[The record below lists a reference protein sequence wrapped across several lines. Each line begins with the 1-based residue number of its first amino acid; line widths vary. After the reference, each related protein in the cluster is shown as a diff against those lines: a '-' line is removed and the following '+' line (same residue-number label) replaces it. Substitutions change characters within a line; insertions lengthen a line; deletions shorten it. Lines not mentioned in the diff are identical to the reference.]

1 MKKQLMTGLFTVLAL
16 TAGAQTFQEWRNP
29 EINAVN
35 RAPMHTNYFAFEN
48 ADAAKK
54 ADKKQSTNYMT
65 LNGTWK
71 FNWVKDADSRP
82 TDFWKTDFNDKG
94 WDDLQV
100 PAVWELNGYG
110 DPIYVNVGYAWRNQ
124 FQNNP
129 PEVPTENN
137 HVGSYR
143 REIVVPASW
152 KGKDIIAHFG
162 SVTSNMYLWVNGRY
176 VGYSEDS
183 KLEAEF
189 DLTPYLKPGQ
199 KNLIAFQVF
208 RWCDGTYL
216 EDQDFFRYSGVGR
229 DCYLYA
235 RNKKRIQ
242 DIRVTPDLD
251 AAYQNGSL
259 AVNLDLKGSGKVDL
273 ELVDAQGK
281 QVATATAN
289 KSGLVTMNVE
299 NPKKWS
305 AETPYLYTLRAS
317 MQGSNEVIP
326 VKVGFRKIE
335 LKGDQIL
342 VNGKAVLFKGVDR
355 HEMSPYGGYV
365 MSYDEML
372 EDIRIMKELNVN
384 AVRTSH
390 YPNDPMWYALCDKYG
405 IYVVDEANIE
415 SHGMGYGKES
425 LAHRP
430 DYYQAHL
437 SRNCRMVCRDFN
449 HPSVIVWSMGNE
461 AGNGENFE
469 KVYDWI
475 KAYDTSRP
483 VQYERAELKYNTD
496 VYCPM
501 YTPPVDC
508 EKYLKNNPPK
518 PLILCEYS
526 HAMGNSNGNFKEY
539 WDLVR
544 KYPEFQGGFIWDYV
558 DQAICKKVDARKYG
572 TDHIFIYGGDAND
585 YDASDGSFN
594 CNGILAADRSWHP
607 QTYEIRYQH
616 RSILTTA
623 DTKFCTPGKSFL
635 EENKEFVVNVYNENF
650 FIDLSRYRMN
660 WTIEA
665 GGAAVKSGIVENVK
679 AAPGQTVEVGLGIS
693 GKDILSAVS
702 KSLRNMPSCT
712 GFGTPDGFIDTD
724 VCVKV
729 SWTLKESDGL
739 LPAGYEVAYDQIV
752 LYEAPASAFNAGSAA
767 VNDIANA
774 EETSSEAVF
783 SGQFIYEKSM
793 EGDRVSDWKAVF
805 DKNTGALSSYVI
817 GGVETLKEPLMP
829 SFGRA
834 VVENDMGANFQNRF
848 KMWRYPEF
856 KVASFNVEKSSD
868 HYVVTTEYAPFG
880 KVCSVT
886 MTYEI
891 HPDGAIVAKEKMNDK
906 GELSKAPCLFRF
918 GMKLAMPGEFSTL
931 DFYGLGPW
939 DNYCDRKSAALLGHY
954 VQRVQDQYWYGYVR
968 TQESG
973 TKSDLRW
980 MKVLSSSGTGIEI
993 TSDARFSGS
1002 ALPFSQKQMDSAL
1015 SDPRPRKNP
1024 TNQQAGEAT
1033 HSLELLPLAHNDARS
1048 LGTTYV
1054 NFDLK
1059 EMGVGGTDSWGRWP
1073 LEPYLVRPAE
1083 YEFNFVIRPVK

>member
-82 TDFWKTDFNDKG
+82 TDFWKTGFNDKG

-342 VNGKAVLFKGVDR
+342 VNGKAVLFKGADR
-355 HEMSPYGGYV
+355 HEMDPDGGYV
-365 MSYDEML
+365 VSPERML
-372 EDIRIMKELNVN
+372 QDIQIMKQFNLN
-384 AVRTSH
+384 AVRTCH
-390 YPNDPMWYALCDKYG
+390 YPDDNLWYDLCDQYG
-405 IYVVDEANIE
+405 IYVVAEANIE
-415 SHGMGYGKES
+415 SHGMGYGEKT
-425 LAHRP
+425 LAKNP
-430 DYYQAHL
+430 SYKKAHL
-437 SRNCRMVCRDFN
+437 ERNQRNVQRGFN
-449 HPSVIVWSMGNE
+449 HPSIIFWSLGNE
-461 AGNGENFE
+461 AGDGPNFE
-469 KVYDWI
+469 QCYQWI
-475 KAYDTSRP
+475 KAEDPSRAC
-483 VQYERAELKYNTD
+483 QYEQARQKDHTD
-496 VYCPM
+496 IFCPM
-501 YTPPVDC
+501 YYGYEGM
-508 EKYLKNNPPK
+508 EKYGQRTDATK
-518 PLILCEYS
+518 PLIQCEYA
-526 HAMGNSNGNFKEY
+526 HAMGNSQGGFKEY
-539 WDLVR
+539 WDLIR
-544 KYPEFQGGFIWDYV
+544 KYPNLQGGFIWDFV
-558 DQAICKKVDARKYG
+558 DQSCRWKGKDGVMIYA
-572 TDHIFIYGGDAND
+572 YGGDFNRF
-585 YDASDGSFN
+585 DASDNNF
-594 CNGILAADRSWHP
+594 CDNGLISPDRVPNPHMYEVGHFYQNIWTTPADLSKG
-607 QTYEIRYQH
+607 E
-616 RSILTTA
+616 
-623 DTKFCTPGKSFL
+623 
-635 EENKEFVVNVYNENF
+635 VNVFNENF
-650 FIDLSRYRMN
+650 FRDLSAYYMEWQVLKDGKVIRTGRVDDLKVAPQETAKITLN
-660 WTIEA
+660 IGKTCTCKEWLL
-665 GGAAVKSGIVENVK
+665 NVFYK
-679 AAPGQTVEVGLGIS
+679 
-693 GKDILSAVS
+693 
-702 KSLRNMPSCT
+702 
-712 GFGTPDGFIDTD
+712 
-724 VCVKV
+724 
-729 SWTLKESDGL
+729 LKNREGL
-739 LPAGYEVAYDQIV
+739 LPAGFTVAKNQLTLNDYK
-752 LYEAPASAFNAGSAA
+752 AP
-767 VNDIANA
+767 
-774 EETSSEAVF
+774 
-783 SGQFIYEKSM
+783 SM
-793 EGDRVSDWKAVF
+793 DL
-805 DKNTGALSSYVI
+805 KN
-817 GGVETLKEPLMP
+817 VETTNVATVVPQIIDNQYHYLIVKGNNFVAEFNKQNGYLSKYAVDGTEMLKEGAALTPN
-829 SFGRA
+829 FWRA
-834 VVENDMGANFQNRF
+834 PTDNDMGAGLQNRYAAW
-848 KMWRYPEF
+848 KNPGLKLVSLNSKTENDQIVVNAEYDM
-856 KVASFNVEKSSD
+856 KNVSAKLYLT
-868 HYVVTTEYAPFG
+868 YVINNE
-880 KVCSVT
+880 
-886 MTYEI
+886 
-891 HPDGAIVAKEKMNDK
+891 GAIKVTQKMTADKNAKVSPM
-906 GELSKAPCLFRF
+906 FRF
-918 GMKLAMPGEFSTL
+918 GMQMQMPKCFETVEYYGRGPVENYSDRNHSTDLGIYRQSVDEQFYSYIRPQETGTKTDIRWWKQLNAGGNGLKVVGDAPFSASALHYTICSLDDGEQKDQRHSPEVQKADLTNL
-931 DFYGLGPW
+931 IIDKAQMGLGCVNSW
-939 DNYCDRKSAALLGHY
+939 G
-954 VQRVQDQYWYGYVR
+954 
-968 TQESG
+968 
-973 TKSDLRW
+973 
-980 MKVLSSSGTGIEI
+980 
-993 TSDARFSGS
+993 
-1002 ALPFSQKQMDSAL
+1002 ALP
-1015 SDPRPRKNP
+1015 
-1024 TNQQAGEAT
+1024 
-1033 HSLELLPLAHNDARS
+1033 LPQYML
-1048 LGTTYV
+1048 
-1054 NFDLK
+1054 
-1059 EMGVGGTDSWGRWP
+1059 
-1073 LEPYLVRPAE
+1073 PYGD
-1083 YEFNFVIRPVK
+1083 YEFTFILTPVKHSVEI

>member
-82 TDFWKTDFNDKG
+82 TDFWKTGFNDKG

-208 RWCDGTYL
+208 RWCDGSYL

-342 VNGKAVLFKGVDR
+342 VNGKAVLFKGADR
-355 HEMSPYGGYV
+355 HEMDPDGGYV
-365 MSYDEML
+365 VSPERML
-372 EDIRIMKELNVN
+372 QDIQIMKQFNLN
-384 AVRTSH
+384 AVRTCH
-390 YPNDPMWYALCDKYG
+390 YPDDNLWYDLCDQYG
-405 IYVVDEANIE
+405 IYVVAEANIE
-415 SHGMGYGKES
+415 SHGMGYGEKT
-425 LAHRP
+425 LAKNP
-430 DYYQAHL
+430 SYKKAHL
-437 SRNCRMVCRDFN
+437 ERNQRNVQRGFN
-449 HPSVIVWSMGNE
+449 HPSIIFWSLGNE
-461 AGNGENFE
+461 AGDGPNFE
-469 KVYDWI
+469 QCYQWI
-475 KAYDTSRP
+475 KAEDPSRAC
-483 VQYERAELKYNTD
+483 QYEQARQKDHTD
-496 VYCPM
+496 IFCPM
-501 YTPPVDC
+501 YYGYEGM
-508 EKYLKNNPPK
+508 EKYGQRTDATK
-518 PLILCEYS
+518 PLIQCEYA
-526 HAMGNSNGNFKEY
+526 HAMGNSQGGFKEY
-539 WDLVR
+539 WDLIR
-544 KYPEFQGGFIWDYV
+544 KYPNLQGGFIWDFV
-558 DQAICKKVDARKYG
+558 DQSCRWKGKDGVMIYA
-572 TDHIFIYGGDAND
+572 YGGDFNRF
-585 YDASDGSFN
+585 DASDNNF
-594 CNGILAADRSWHP
+594 CDNGLISPDRVPNPHMYEVGHFYQNIWTTPADLSKG
-607 QTYEIRYQH
+607 E
-616 RSILTTA
+616 
-623 DTKFCTPGKSFL
+623 
-635 EENKEFVVNVYNENF
+635 VNVFNENF
-650 FIDLSRYRMN
+650 FRDLSAYYMEWQVLKDGKVIRTGRVDDLKVAPQETAKITLN
-660 WTIEA
+660 IGKTCTCKEWLL
-665 GGAAVKSGIVENVK
+665 NVFYK
-679 AAPGQTVEVGLGIS
+679 
-693 GKDILSAVS
+693 
-702 KSLRNMPSCT
+702 
-712 GFGTPDGFIDTD
+712 
-724 VCVKV
+724 
-729 SWTLKESDGL
+729 LKNREGL
-739 LPAGYEVAYDQIV
+739 LPAGFTVAKNQLTLNDYK
-752 LYEAPASAFNAGSAA
+752 AP
-767 VNDIANA
+767 
-774 EETSSEAVF
+774 
-783 SGQFIYEKSM
+783 SM
-793 EGDRVSDWKAVF
+793 DL
-805 DKNTGALSSYVI
+805 KN
-817 GGVETLKEPLMP
+817 VETTNVATVVPQIIDNQYHYLIVKGNNFVAEFNKQNGYLSKYAVDGTEMLKEGAALTPN
-829 SFGRA
+829 FWRA
-834 VVENDMGANFQNRF
+834 PTDNDMGAGLQN
-848 KMWRYPEF
+848 KYAAWKNPGLKLVSLNSKTENDQIVVNAEYDM
-856 KVASFNVEKSSD
+856 KNVSAKLYLT
-868 HYVVTTEYAPFG
+868 YVINNE
-880 KVCSVT
+880 
-886 MTYEI
+886 
-891 HPDGAIVAKEKMNDK
+891 GAIKVTQKMTADKNAKVSPM
-906 GELSKAPCLFRF
+906 FRF
-918 GMKLAMPGEFSTL
+918 GMQMQMPKCFETVEYYGRGPVENYSDRNHSTDLGIYRQSVDEQFYSYIRPQETGTKTDIRWWKQLNAGGNGLKVVGDAPFSASALHYTICSLDDGEQKDQRHSPEVQKADLTNL
-931 DFYGLGPW
+931 IIDKAQMGLGCVNSW
-939 DNYCDRKSAALLGHY
+939 G
-954 VQRVQDQYWYGYVR
+954 
-968 TQESG
+968 
-973 TKSDLRW
+973 
-980 MKVLSSSGTGIEI
+980 
-993 TSDARFSGS
+993 
-1002 ALPFSQKQMDSAL
+1002 ALP
-1015 SDPRPRKNP
+1015 
-1024 TNQQAGEAT
+1024 
-1033 HSLELLPLAHNDARS
+1033 LPQYML
-1048 LGTTYV
+1048 
-1054 NFDLK
+1054 
-1059 EMGVGGTDSWGRWP
+1059 
-1073 LEPYLVRPAE
+1073 PYGD
-1083 YEFNFVIRPVK
+1083 YEFTFILTPVKHSVEIE

>member
-82 TDFWKTDFNDKG
+82 TDFWKTGFNDKG

-259 AVNLDLKGSGKVDL
+259 AINLDLKGSGKVDL

-342 VNGKAVLFKGVDR
+342 VNGKAVLFKGADR
-355 HEMSPYGGYV
+355 HEMDPDGGYV
-365 MSYDEML
+365 VSPERML
-372 EDIRIMKELNVN
+372 QDIQIMKQFNLN
-384 AVRTSH
+384 AVRTCH
-390 YPNDPMWYALCDKYG
+390 YPDDNLWYDLCDQYG
-405 IYVVDEANIE
+405 IYVVAEANIE
-415 SHGMGYGKES
+415 SHGMGYGEKT
-425 LAHRP
+425 LAKNP
-430 DYYQAHL
+430 SYKKAHL
-437 SRNCRMVCRDFN
+437 ERNQRNVQRGFN
-449 HPSVIVWSMGNE
+449 HPSIIFWSLGNE
-461 AGNGENFE
+461 AGDGPNFE
-469 KVYDWI
+469 QCYQWI
-475 KAYDTSRP
+475 KAEDPSRAC
-483 VQYERAELKYNTD
+483 QYEQARQKDHTD
-496 VYCPM
+496 IFCPM
-501 YTPPVDC
+501 YYGYEGM
-508 EKYLKNNPPK
+508 EKYGQRTDATK
-518 PLILCEYS
+518 PLIQCEYA
-526 HAMGNSNGNFKEY
+526 HAMGNSQGGFKEY
-539 WDLVR
+539 WDLIR
-544 KYPEFQGGFIWDYV
+544 KYPNLQGGFIWDFV
-558 DQAICKKVDARKYG
+558 DQSCRWKGKDGVMIYA
-572 TDHIFIYGGDAND
+572 YGGDFNRF
-585 YDASDGSFN
+585 DASDNNF
-594 CNGILAADRSWHP
+594 CDNGLISPDRVPNPHMYEVGHFYQNIWTTPADLSKG
-607 QTYEIRYQH
+607 E
-616 RSILTTA
+616 
-623 DTKFCTPGKSFL
+623 
-635 EENKEFVVNVYNENF
+635 VNVFNENF
-650 FIDLSRYRMN
+650 FRDLSAYYMEWQVLKDGKVIRTGRVDDLKVAPQETAKITLN
-660 WTIEA
+660 IGKTCTCKEWLL
-665 GGAAVKSGIVENVK
+665 NVFYK
-679 AAPGQTVEVGLGIS
+679 
-693 GKDILSAVS
+693 
-702 KSLRNMPSCT
+702 
-712 GFGTPDGFIDTD
+712 
-724 VCVKV
+724 
-729 SWTLKESDGL
+729 LKNREGL
-739 LPAGYEVAYDQIV
+739 LPAGFTVAKNQLTLNDYK
-752 LYEAPASAFNAGSAA
+752 AP
-767 VNDIANA
+767 
-774 EETSSEAVF
+774 
-783 SGQFIYEKSM
+783 SM
-793 EGDRVSDWKAVF
+793 DL
-805 DKNTGALSSYVI
+805 KN
-817 GGVETLKEPLMP
+817 VETTNVATVVPQIIDNQYHYLIVKGNNFVAEFNKQNGYLSKYAVDGTEMLKEGAALTPN
-829 SFGRA
+829 FWRA
-834 VVENDMGANFQNRF
+834 PTDNDMGAGLQN
-848 KMWRYPEF
+848 KYAAWKNPGLKLVSLNSKTENDQIVVNAEYDM
-856 KVASFNVEKSSD
+856 KNVSAKLYLT
-868 HYVVTTEYAPFG
+868 YVINNE
-880 KVCSVT
+880 
-886 MTYEI
+886 
-891 HPDGAIVAKEKMNDK
+891 GAIKVTQKMTADKNAKVSPM
-906 GELSKAPCLFRF
+906 FRF
-918 GMKLAMPGEFSTL
+918 GMQMQMPKCFETVEYYGRGPVENYSDRNHSTDLGIYRQSVNEQFYSYIRPQETGTKTDIRWWKQLNAGGNGLKVVGDAPFSASALHYTICSLDDGEQKDQRHSPEVQKADLTNL
-931 DFYGLGPW
+931 IIDKAQMGLGCVNSW
-939 DNYCDRKSAALLGHY
+939 G
-954 VQRVQDQYWYGYVR
+954 
-968 TQESG
+968 
-973 TKSDLRW
+973 
-980 MKVLSSSGTGIEI
+980 
-993 TSDARFSGS
+993 
-1002 ALPFSQKQMDSAL
+1002 ALP
-1015 SDPRPRKNP
+1015 
-1024 TNQQAGEAT
+1024 
-1033 HSLELLPLAHNDARS
+1033 LPQYML
-1048 LGTTYV
+1048 
-1054 NFDLK
+1054 
-1059 EMGVGGTDSWGRWP
+1059 
-1073 LEPYLVRPAE
+1073 PYGD
-1083 YEFNFVIRPVK
+1083 YEFTFILTPVKHSVEIE

>member
-82 TDFWKTDFNDKG
+82 TDFWKTGFNDKG

-242 DIRVTPDLD
+242 DIRVTPALD

-342 VNGKAVLFKGVDR
+342 VNGKAVLFKGADR
-355 HEMSPYGGYV
+355 HEMDPDGGYV
-365 MSYDEML
+365 VSPERML
-372 EDIRIMKELNVN
+372 QDIQIMKQFNLN
-384 AVRTSH
+384 AVRTCH
-390 YPNDPMWYALCDKYG
+390 YPDDNLWYDLCDQYG
-405 IYVVDEANIE
+405 IYVVAEANIE
-415 SHGMGYGKES
+415 SHGMGYGDKT
-425 LAHRP
+425 LAKNP
-430 DYYQAHL
+430 SYKKAHL
-437 SRNCRMVCRDFN
+437 ERNQRNVQRGFN
-449 HPSVIVWSMGNE
+449 HPSIIFWSLGNE
-461 AGNGENFE
+461 AGDGPNFE
-469 KVYDWI
+469 QCYKWI
-475 KAYDTSRP
+475 KAEAPSRAC
-483 VQYERAELKYNTD
+483 QYEQARQKEHTD
-496 VYCPM
+496 IFCPM
-501 YTPPVDC
+501 YYDYNGM
-508 EKYLKNNPPK
+508 EKYGQRTDATK
-518 PLILCEYS
+518 PLIQCEYA
-526 HAMGNSNGNFKEY
+526 HAMGNSQGGFKEY
-539 WDLVR
+539 WDLIR
-544 KYPEFQGGFIWDYV
+544 KYPNLQGGFIWDFV
-558 DQAICKKVDARKYG
+558 DQSCRWKGKDGVMIYA
-572 TDHIFIYGGDAND
+572 YGGDFNRF
-585 YDASDGSFN
+585 DASDNNF
-594 CNGILAADRSWHP
+594 CDNGLISPDRVPNPHMYEVGHFYQNIWTTPADLSKG
-607 QTYEIRYQH
+607 E
-616 RSILTTA
+616 
-623 DTKFCTPGKSFL
+623 
-635 EENKEFVVNVYNENF
+635 VNVFNENF
-650 FIDLSRYRMN
+650 FRDLSAYYMEWQVLKDGKVIRTGRVDDLKVAPQETAKITLN
-660 WTIEA
+660 IGKTCTCKEWLL
-665 GGAAVKSGIVENVK
+665 NVFYK
-679 AAPGQTVEVGLGIS
+679 
-693 GKDILSAVS
+693 
-702 KSLRNMPSCT
+702 
-712 GFGTPDGFIDTD
+712 
-724 VCVKV
+724 
-729 SWTLKESDGL
+729 LKNREGL
-739 LPAGYEVAYDQIV
+739 LPAGFTVAKNQLTLNDYK
-752 LYEAPASAFNAGSAA
+752 AP
-767 VNDIANA
+767 
-774 EETSSEAVF
+774 
-783 SGQFIYEKSM
+783 SM
-793 EGDRVSDWKAVF
+793 DL
-805 DKNTGALSSYVI
+805 KN
-817 GGVETLKEPLMP
+817 VETTNVATVVPQIIDNQYHYLIVKGNNFVAEFNKQNGYLSKYAVDGTEMLKEGAALTPN
-829 SFGRA
+829 FWRA
-834 VVENDMGANFQNRF
+834 PTDNDMGAGLQNRYAAW
-848 KMWRYPEF
+848 KNPGLKLVSLNSKTENDQIVVNAEYDM
-856 KVASFNVEKSSD
+856 KNVSAKLYLT
-868 HYVVTTEYAPFG
+868 YVINNE
-880 KVCSVT
+880 
-886 MTYEI
+886 
-891 HPDGAIVAKEKMNDK
+891 GAIKVTQKMTADKNAKVSPM
-906 GELSKAPCLFRF
+906 FRF
-918 GMKLAMPGEFSTL
+918 GMQMQMPKCFETVEYYGRGPVENYSDRNHSTDLGIYRQSVDEQFYSYIRPQETGTKTDIRWWKQLNAGGNGLKVVGDAPFSASALHYTICSLDDGEQKDQRHSPEVQKADLTNL
-931 DFYGLGPW
+931 IIDKAQMGLGCVNSW
-939 DNYCDRKSAALLGHY
+939 G
-954 VQRVQDQYWYGYVR
+954 
-968 TQESG
+968 
-973 TKSDLRW
+973 
-980 MKVLSSSGTGIEI
+980 
-993 TSDARFSGS
+993 
-1002 ALPFSQKQMDSAL
+1002 ALP
-1015 SDPRPRKNP
+1015 
-1024 TNQQAGEAT
+1024 
-1033 HSLELLPLAHNDARS
+1033 LPQYML
-1048 LGTTYV
+1048 
-1054 NFDLK
+1054 
-1059 EMGVGGTDSWGRWP
+1059 
-1073 LEPYLVRPAE
+1073 PYGD
-1083 YEFNFVIRPVK
+1083 YEFTFILTPVKHSVEIE

>member
-82 TDFWKTDFNDKG
+82 TDFWKTGFNDKG

-342 VNGKAVLFKGVDR
+342 VNGKAVLFKGADR
-355 HEMSPYGGYV
+355 HEMDPDGGYV
-365 MSYDEML
+365 VSPERML
-372 EDIRIMKELNVN
+372 QDIQIMKQFNLN
-384 AVRTSH
+384 AVRTCH
-390 YPNDPMWYALCDKYG
+390 YPDDNLWYDLCDQYG
-405 IYVVDEANIE
+405 IYVVAEANIE
-415 SHGMGYGKES
+415 SHGMGYGDKT
-425 LAHRP
+425 LAKNP
-430 DYYQAHL
+430 SYKKAHL
-437 SRNCRMVCRDFN
+437 ERNQRNVQRGFN
-449 HPSVIVWSMGNE
+449 HPSIIFWSLGNE
-461 AGNGENFE
+461 AGDGPNFE
-469 KVYDWI
+469 QCYKWI
-475 KAYDTSRP
+475 KAEDPSRAC
-483 VQYERAELKYNTD
+483 QYEQARQKEHTD
-496 VYCPM
+496 IFCPM
-501 YTPPVDC
+501 YYDYNGM
-508 EKYLKNNPPK
+508 EKYGQRTDATK
-518 PLILCEYS
+518 PLIQCEYA
-526 HAMGNSNGNFKEY
+526 HAMGNSQGGFKEY
-539 WDLVR
+539 WDLIR
-544 KYPEFQGGFIWDYV
+544 KYPNLQGGFIWDFV
-558 DQAICKKVDARKYG
+558 DQSCRWKGKDGVMIYA
-572 TDHIFIYGGDAND
+572 YGGDFNRF
-585 YDASDGSFN
+585 DASDNNF
-594 CNGILAADRSWHP
+594 CDNGLISPDRVPNPHM
-607 QTYEIRYQH
+607 Y
-616 RSILTTA
+616 
-623 DTKFCTPGKSFL
+623 
-635 EENKEFVVNVYNENF
+635 
-650 FIDLSRYRMN
+650 
-660 WTIEA
+660 
-665 GGAAVKSGIVENVK
+665 
-679 AAPGQTVEVGLGIS
+679 EVGHFTRIS
-693 GKDILSAVS
+693 DYS
-702 KSLRNMPSCT
+702 R
-712 GFGTPDGFIDTD
+712 
-724 VCVKV
+724 
-729 SWTLKESDGL
+729 
-739 LPAGYEVAYDQIV
+739 
-752 LYEAPASAFNAGSAA
+752 
-767 VNDIANA
+767 
-774 EETSSEAVF
+774 
-783 SGQFIYEKSM
+783 
-793 EGDRVSDWKAVF
+793 
-805 DKNTGALSSYVI
+805 
-817 GGVETLKEPLMP
+817 
-829 SFGRA
+829 
-834 VVENDMGANFQNRF
+834 RF
-848 KMWRYPEF
+848 KQR
-856 KVASFNVEKSSD
+856 
-868 HYVVTTEYAPFG
+868 G
-880 KVCSVT
+880 
-886 MTYEI
+886 
-891 HPDGAIVAKEKMNDK
+891 
-906 GELSKAPCLFRF
+906 SKC
-918 GMKLAMPGEFSTL
+918 
-931 DFYGLGPW
+931 
-939 DNYCDRKSAALLGHY
+939 
-954 VQRVQDQYWYGYVR
+954 VQ
-968 TQESG
+968 
-973 TKSDLRW
+973 
-980 MKVLSSSGTGIEI
+980 
-993 TSDARFSGS
+993 
-1002 ALPFSQKQMDSAL
+1002 
-1015 SDPRPRKNP
+1015 
-1024 TNQQAGEAT
+1024 
-1033 HSLELLPLAHNDARS
+1033 
-1048 LGTTYV
+1048 
-1054 NFDLK
+1054 
-1059 EMGVGGTDSWGRWP
+1059 
-1073 LEPYLVRPAE
+1073 
-1083 YEFNFVIRPVK
+1083 

>member
-82 TDFWKTDFNDKG
+82 TDFWKTGFNDKG

-342 VNGKAVLFKGVDR
+342 VNGKAVLFKGADR
-355 HEMSPYGGYV
+355 HEMDPDGGYV
-365 MSYDEML
+365 VSPERML
-372 EDIRIMKELNVN
+372 QDIQIMKQFNLN
-384 AVRTSH
+384 AVRTCH
-390 YPNDPMWYALCDKYG
+390 YPDDNLWYDLCDQYG
-405 IYVVDEANIE
+405 IYVVAEANIE
-415 SHGMGYGKES
+415 SHGMGYGDKT
-425 LAHRP
+425 LAKNP
-430 DYYQAHL
+430 SYKKAHL
-437 SRNCRMVCRDFN
+437 ERNQRNVQRGFN
-449 HPSVIVWSMGNE
+449 HPSIIFWSLGNE
-461 AGNGENFE
+461 AGDGPNFE
-469 KVYDWI
+469 QCYKWI
-475 KAYDTSRP
+475 KAEDPSRAC
-483 VQYERAELKYNTD
+483 QYEQARQKEHTD
-496 VYCPM
+496 IFCPM
-501 YTPPVDC
+501 YYDYNGM
-508 EKYLKNNPPK
+508 EKYGQRTDATK
-518 PLILCEYS
+518 PLIQCEYA
-526 HAMGNSNGNFKEY
+526 HAMGNSQGGFKEY
-539 WDLVR
+539 WDLIR
-544 KYPEFQGGFIWDYV
+544 KYPNLQGGFIWDFV
-558 DQAICKKVDARKYG
+558 DQSCRWKGKDGVMIYA
-572 TDHIFIYGGDAND
+572 YGGDFNRF
-585 YDASDGSFN
+585 DASDNNF
-594 CNGILAADRSWHP
+594 CDNGLISPDRVPNPHMYEVGHFYQNIWTTPADLSKG
-607 QTYEIRYQH
+607 E
-616 RSILTTA
+616 
-623 DTKFCTPGKSFL
+623 
-635 EENKEFVVNVYNENF
+635 VNVFNENF
-650 FIDLSRYRMN
+650 FRDLSAYYMEWQVLKDGKVIRTGRVDDLKVAPQETAKITLN
-660 WTIEA
+660 IGKTCTCKEWLL
-665 GGAAVKSGIVENVK
+665 NVSYK
-679 AAPGQTVEVGLGIS
+679 
-693 GKDILSAVS
+693 
-702 KSLRNMPSCT
+702 
-712 GFGTPDGFIDTD
+712 
-724 VCVKV
+724 
-729 SWTLKESDGL
+729 LKNREGL
-739 LPAGYEVAYDQIV
+739 LPAGFTVAKNQI
-752 LYEAPASAFNAGSAA
+752 
-767 VNDIANA
+767 
-774 EETSSEAVF
+774 
-783 SGQFIYEKSM
+783 
-793 EGDRVSDWKAVF
+793 
-805 DKNTGALSSYVI
+805 
-817 GGVETLKEPLMP
+817 
-829 SFGRA
+829 GRA
-834 VVENDMGANFQNRF
+834 HV
-848 KMWRYPEF
+848 
-856 KVASFNVEKSSD
+856 
-868 HYVVTTEYAPFG
+868 
-880 KVCSVT
+880 
-886 MTYEI
+886 
-891 HPDGAIVAKEKMNDK
+891 
-906 GELSKAPCLFRF
+906 
-918 GMKLAMPGEFSTL
+918 
-931 DFYGLGPW
+931 
-939 DNYCDRKSAALLGHY
+939 
-954 VQRVQDQYWYGYVR
+954 
-968 TQESG
+968 
-973 TKSDLRW
+973 
-980 MKVLSSSGTGIEI
+980 
-993 TSDARFSGS
+993 
-1002 ALPFSQKQMDSAL
+1002 
-1015 SDPRPRKNP
+1015 
-1024 TNQQAGEAT
+1024 
-1033 HSLELLPLAHNDARS
+1033 
-1048 LGTTYV
+1048 
-1054 NFDLK
+1054 
-1059 EMGVGGTDSWGRWP
+1059 
-1073 LEPYLVRPAE
+1073 
-1083 YEFNFVIRPVK
+1083 

>member
-82 TDFWKTDFNDKG
+82 TDFWKTGFNDKG

-259 AVNLDLKGSGKVDL
+259 SINLDLKGSGKVDL

-342 VNGKAVLFKGVDR
+342 VNGKAVLFKGADR
-355 HEMSPYGGYV
+355 HEMDPDGGYV
-365 MSYDEML
+365 VSPERML
-372 EDIRIMKELNVN
+372 QDIQIMKQFNLN
-384 AVRTSH
+384 AVRTCH
-390 YPNDPMWYALCDKYG
+390 YPDDNLWYDLCDQYG
-405 IYVVDEANIE
+405 IYVVAEANIE
-415 SHGMGYGKES
+415 SHGMGYGDKT
-425 LAHRP
+425 LAKNP
-430 DYYQAHL
+430 SYKKAHL
-437 SRNCRMVCRDFN
+437 ERNQRNVQRGFN
-449 HPSVIVWSMGNE
+449 HPSIIFWSLGNE
-461 AGNGENFE
+461 AGDGPNFE
-469 KVYDWI
+469 QCYKWI
-475 KAYDTSRP
+475 KAEDPSRAC
-483 VQYERAELKYNTD
+483 QYEQARQKEHTD
-496 VYCPM
+496 IFCPM
-501 YTPPVDC
+501 YYDYNGM
-508 EKYLKNNPPK
+508 EKYGQRTDATK
-518 PLILCEYS
+518 PLIQCEYA
-526 HAMGNSNGNFKEY
+526 HAMGNSQGGFKEY
-539 WDLVR
+539 WDLIR
-544 KYPEFQGGFIWDYV
+544 KYPNLQGGFIWDFV
-558 DQAICKKVDARKYG
+558 DQSCRWKGKDGVMIYA
-572 TDHIFIYGGDAND
+572 YGGDFNRF
-585 YDASDGSFN
+585 DASDNNF
-594 CNGILAADRSWHP
+594 CDNGLISPDRVPNPHMYEVGHFYQNIWTTPADLSKG
-607 QTYEIRYQH
+607 E
-616 RSILTTA
+616 
-623 DTKFCTPGKSFL
+623 
-635 EENKEFVVNVYNENF
+635 VNVFNENF
-650 FIDLSRYRMN
+650 FRDLSAYYMEWQVLKDGKVIRTGRVDDLKVAPQETAKITLN
-660 WTIEA
+660 IGKTCTCKEWLL
-665 GGAAVKSGIVENVK
+665 NVFYK
-679 AAPGQTVEVGLGIS
+679 
-693 GKDILSAVS
+693 
-702 KSLRNMPSCT
+702 
-712 GFGTPDGFIDTD
+712 
-724 VCVKV
+724 
-729 SWTLKESDGL
+729 LKNREGL
-739 LPAGYEVAYDQIV
+739 LPAGFTVAKNQLTLNDYK
-752 LYEAPASAFNAGSAA
+752 AP
-767 VNDIANA
+767 
-774 EETSSEAVF
+774 
-783 SGQFIYEKSM
+783 SM
-793 EGDRVSDWKAVF
+793 DL
-805 DKNTGALSSYVI
+805 KN
-817 GGVETLKEPLMP
+817 VETTNVATVVPQIIDNQYHYLIVKGNNFVAEFNKQNGYLSKYAVDGTEMLKEGAALTPN
-829 SFGRA
+829 FWRA
-834 VVENDMGANFQNRF
+834 PTDNDMGAGLQNRYAAW
-848 KMWRYPEF
+848 KNPGLKLVSLNSKTENDQIVVNAEYDM
-856 KVASFNVEKSSD
+856 KNVSAKLYLT
-868 HYVVTTEYAPFG
+868 YVINNE
-880 KVCSVT
+880 
-886 MTYEI
+886 
-891 HPDGAIVAKEKMNDK
+891 GAIKVTQKMTADKNAKVSPM
-906 GELSKAPCLFRF
+906 FRF
-918 GMKLAMPGEFSTL
+918 GMQMQMPKCFETVEYYGRGPVENYSDRNHSTDLGIYRQSVDEQFYSYIRPQETGTKTDIRWWKQLNAGGNGLKVVGDAPFSASALHYTICSLDDGEQKDQRHSPEVQKADLTNL
-931 DFYGLGPW
+931 IIDKAQMGLGCVNSW
-939 DNYCDRKSAALLGHY
+939 G
-954 VQRVQDQYWYGYVR
+954 
-968 TQESG
+968 
-973 TKSDLRW
+973 
-980 MKVLSSSGTGIEI
+980 
-993 TSDARFSGS
+993 
-1002 ALPFSQKQMDSAL
+1002 ALP
-1015 SDPRPRKNP
+1015 
-1024 TNQQAGEAT
+1024 
-1033 HSLELLPLAHNDARS
+1033 LPQYML
-1048 LGTTYV
+1048 
-1054 NFDLK
+1054 
-1059 EMGVGGTDSWGRWP
+1059 
-1073 LEPYLVRPAE
+1073 PYGD
-1083 YEFNFVIRPVK
+1083 YEFTFILTPVKHSVEIE